1 MISPSQM
8 NALQNA
14 INNNKLL
21 KYAKDNFTEEEFY
34 RIYKSYRRAFW
45 SQISLPILGVIFVI
59 GAIIFIPAENVFNGV
74 VSTQE
79 TIIMFLLA
87 GFTLIFPILLVI
99 CNFDF
104 GSEWRLYVKW
114 YKSNVGSLDE

>member
-1 MISPSQM
+1 MLSPSQM
-8 NALQNA
+8 YALQNA

-21 KYAKDNFTEEEFY
+21 KYAKDNFREEEFY

-45 SQISLPILGVIFVI
+45 SQISLPILGVIFVV

-74 VSTQE
+74 ASTQE

-87 GFTLIFPILLVI
+87 GFTLIFPIWLII
-99 CNFDF
+99 CNFTF
-104 GSEWRLYVKW
+104 GSEWRHYVKW